1 MDKNVLLSKIV
12 ANPTENTW
20 SQAYSTLNL
29 YIVLSITSQEPDENI
44 VTAGKELLERLQR
57 EYFSLDEKHLDNI
70 KKSVE
75 NAIEP
80 VDSKKTVSLV
90 LATISDTFLY
100 IVLASKGS
108 VILRRHGK
116 VAEIANGEEG
126 VVSAFSGEI
135 KNEDVV
141 ILETDSFSQK
151 IGVEKLS
158 ETLDHLTVSEISEN
172 LAPAIHNEPI
182 GSEAA
187 IILQY
192 KDVSV
197 EATAVIDTPTP
208 TQDEETENKT
218 TVIPDAHP
226 AIDESEVDDHINNA
240 PPKIALPALGKKK
253 LIIFA
258 IIALAVVLVGS
269 IIVDRS
275 RQENAKANET
285 LAGVLEPGQKK
296 FDEAEAL
303 LSLNKGL
310 ALEEFEELKSTLEI
324 ERGKFK
330 QDSEQRKKLDEFI
343 GRVEGKIGEIGGGA
357 TVSNQKQIFENVEIV
372 QYKDGTLVAAATDGK
387 VSILTKD
394 GEADDEIET
403 DNKNIK
409 AMSADTTSIFVLGD
423 EGISKITKSSG
434 AKSVIVDNPEATAA
448 LDNFGSNLYGLNTK
462 DKTVDK
468 YSGSSYTKG
477 EYFTEDVTLSDPVS
491 MAIDGSIWIIDD
503 GKIRKF
509 TRGKEDSFSITGLSK
524 DLNEK
529 STIFTSTDYT
539 NLYILD
545 PQNMRIIVITKSG
558 QVENQ
563 INWKDL
569 SDATSIAVDEE
580 ENTVYA
586 VISGNLYSFSLE

>member
-12 ANPTENTW
+12 ANPTESTW

-80 VDSKKTVSLV
+80 VDSKKTISLV
-90 LATISDTFLY
+90 LATINETFLY

-108 VILRRHGK
+108 VVLRRHGK
-116 VAEIANGEEG
+116 VAEIAKGEEG

-135 KNEDVV
+135 KSEDVI
-141 ILETDSFSQK
+141 ILETESFSQK

-158 ETLDHLTVSEISEN
+158 ETLDHLSVSEISEN
-172 LAPAIHNEPI
+172 LAPAIHNEST

-192 KDVSV
+192 RDMTIES
-197 EATAVIDTPTP
+197 APIDTPVLAP
-208 TQDEETENKT
+208 TEEIQNKT
-218 TVIPDAHP
+218 TVT
-226 AIDESEVDDHINNA
+226 SEETPTIKEPEIEQPIKNGRI
-240 PPKIALPALGKKK
+240 PKIALPSLGKKK
-253 LIIFA
+253 IIIFA
-258 IIALAVVLVGS
+258 ILALAIVLIGS

-275 RQENAKANET
+275 RQENAKANEV

-296 FDEAEAL
+296 YDEAEAL

-310 ALEEFEELKSTLEI
+310 ALEEFEELKSTLET

-357 TVSNQKQIFENVEIV
+357 TVSNQKQIFEDVEIV
-372 QYKDGTLVAAATDGK
+372 QYKEETLIAAGSDGK
-387 VSILTKD
+387 VTILTKE

-403 DNKNIK
+403 DNGGIT
-409 AMSADTTSIFVLGD
+409 AMSADASSIFVLGD
-423 EGISKITKSSG
+423 DGISKITKSNG
-434 AKSVIVDNPEATAA
+434 TKSVIVDNPETTVSI
-448 LDNFGSNLYGLNTK
+448 DNFGSNLYGLNTK

-477 EYFTEDVTLSDPVS
+477 EYFAEDVTLSDPVS

-509 TRGKEDSFSITGLSK
+509 TRGKEDSFSVTGLSK

-529 STIFTSTDYT
+529 SIIFTSAEYT
-539 NLYILD
+539 NLYVLD
-545 PQNMRIIVITKSG
+545 PQNMRLIIISKSG

-569 SDATSIAVDEE
+569 SNATSIAVDEE
-580 ENTVYA
+580 ENTAYV
-586 VISGNLYSFSLE
+586 VISNKLFSFTLE